1 MIVRKVTITVM
12 KKRRSIIY
20 IVICLAVCLIPFV
33 GMTFARTDSTTEN
46 RRMAKLPHITEEGR
60 VNVGYLSELG
70 LWFED
75 HFAFRPYMVMADS
88 LIQSKVFK
96 VSNMDTVLVG
106 RDGWLYYTSTLSDYL
121 GTDVMTEKSAWNAAH
136 NLYLTSEMVKDRG
149 GVFLLT
155 VAPNKNTLY
164 GEHMP
169 YYDSKIVNTTGNME
183 LLEAEMEGFD
193 ITYADLFE
201 VFENE
206 QETLY
211 LKRDS
216 HWNNKGAVLAYNRL
230 LDELTFDH
238 ETYETVPAIREK
250 NEYGD
255 LNKMLYP
262 IDFEPEWNYE
272 YQKDDAYT
280 YVTDTESVEDAFIET
295 ANESAGSSLLMF
307 RDSFGNTLLPL
318 MANTFGRAYFSK
330 AVPYNVEDYVDSYH
344 PEYVIVEKVERNIA
358 DFADAPPIMTGPLVE
373 INDDIQGN
381 GDTHKASDGLNIGEC
396 EYDADYWLF
405 SGRLEELKEKGSVVY
420 VRILTSDGQSHCYEA
435 FTTTDGAY
443 DNGYML
449 YVAKDN
455 IVSGDVAVQ
464 VLAKT
469 GGTIELV
476 AEESFNTGL
485 IGP

>member
-1 MIVRKVTITVM
+1 
-12 KKRRSIIY
+12 
-20 IVICLAVCLIPFV
+20 
-33 GMTFARTDSTTEN
+33 
-46 RRMAKLPHITEEGR
+46 
-60 VNVGYLSELG
+60 
-70 LWFED
+70 
-75 HFAFRPYMVMADS
+75 
-88 LIQSKVFK
+88 
-96 VSNMDTVLVG
+96 
-106 RDGWLYYTSTLSDYL
+106 
-121 GTDVMTEKSAWNAAH
+121 
-136 NLYLTSEMVKDRG
+136 
-149 GVFLLT
+149 
-155 VAPNKNTLY
+155 
-164 GEHMP
+164 
-169 YYDSKIVNTTGNME
+169 
-183 LLEAEMEGFD
+183 
-193 ITYADLFE
+193 
-201 VFENE
+201 
-206 QETLY
+206 
-211 LKRDS
+211 
-216 HWNNKGAVLAYNRL
+216 
-230 LDELTFDH
+230 
-238 ETYETVPAIREK
+238 
-250 NEYGD
+250 
-255 LNKMLYP
+255 
-262 IDFEPEWNYE
+262 
-272 YQKDDAYT
+272 
-280 YVTDTESVEDAFIET
+280 
-295 ANESAGSSLLMF
+295 MF